1 MLMMGQKYRC
11 THTNMSKSCMVEGKF
26 KLKVDGN
33 EKIYEKD
40 DFVVI
45 PSNAKHEGEAL
56 SDCELMDVF
65 SPARDDYR

>member
-1 MLMMGQKYRC
+1 MHSHEHEQIMYV
-11 THTNMSKSCMVEGKF
+11 VEGKF

-45 PSNAKHEGEAL
+45 PSNAKHEGEEAL